1 MEDISPV
8 SSLEYLYETVL
19 KDFFLIVSKA
29 MKENHESK
37 EGKEKKEE
45 KVPKN
50 SKTSLED
57 LFKDC
62 NDFFNAPSISKSA
75 QEYYPKLYEF
85 SKKYLND
92 IDELI
97 EGKSKIENYPVIK
110 IKEHDIYL
118 SYGILC
124 CFGIIFQGMDLEKV
138 SKFNYN
144 EYPNFNRFIQLYGN
158 AKNLSDN
165 YNTNFLSFLKDKKM
179 DLKLINNWM
188 KKLDEKLL
196 TPMQTK
202 KKMKHHKKNKNKIS
216 NGANTDRK
224 DLDDTQEKTTSDTK
238 KKDDYNKTQHI
249 EGKNGENLS
258 KEKKEE
264 KNEIIKINNDEE
276 NKNNLSNNI
285 EKNDSGNNI
294 ANTKEEISDNQNKIN
309 EENNAPLIK
318 INDKNENIKDENTP
332 ISKDEKPKGKISDA
346 SNVLKEMEENSEFSK
361 KQKEENNEINKIN
374 TNSNSS
380 NNVQL
385 IKNWKKR
392 KKMIS
397 QNKALRKIIYKMNG
411 KIEGLEKKVDGL
423 NKRVGKLEINQLLL
437 YHQISMYQTSRDI
450 YKSISTYFFEYL
462 ELKKLC
468 INPFEKLKAVLDY
481 TKEKDVNKLKT
492 MQYNATKIIP
502 DEIKTKLLNYFKLHF
517 FLNKVS
523 NKIVHRNFSEEE
535 KRILKEQ
542 NNDDNLMPL
551 IPDFD
556 FDQCFDTLEYF
567 IENNAKNNQIKKA
580 MEIVYDE
587 KYIKDQNL
595 GPIKDIEGE
604 VISRDENGIHI
615 LYNKEDL
622 KDIRTYFNGLTIGD
636 KSFVKLCNDKLWD
649 REEFEFN

>member
-346 SNVLKEMEENSEFSK
+346 STVLKEMEENSEFSK

-385 IKNWKKR
+385 IKKRKKR

-411 KIEGLEKKVDGL
+411 KIEGLEKKVEGLEKKVDGE
-423 NKRVGKLEINQLLL
+423 LE
-437 YHQISMYQTSRDI
+437 S
-450 YKSISTYFFEYL
+450 
-462 ELKKLC
+462 
-468 INPFEKLKAVLDY
+468 
-481 TKEKDVNKLKT
+481 
-492 MQYNATKIIP
+492 
-502 DEIKTKLLNYFKLHF
+502 
-517 FLNKVS
+517 
-523 NKIVHRNFSEEE
+523 
-535 KRILKEQ
+535 
-542 NNDDNLMPL
+542 
-551 IPDFD
+551 
-556 FDQCFDTLEYF
+556 
-567 IENNAKNNQIKKA
+567 
-580 MEIVYDE
+580 
-587 KYIKDQNL
+587 
-595 GPIKDIEGE
+595 
-604 VISRDENGIHI
+604 
-615 LYNKEDL
+615 
-622 KDIRTYFNGLTIGD
+622 
-636 KSFVKLCNDKLWD
+636 
-649 REEFEFN
+649 